1 MKKQRT
7 WIGLWVGMI
16 LFLCAQAANAATP
29 NYSGPDDPKAIAAAD
44 VSARA
49 LGPGHGAIPFQGSFV
64 EIIGLKSIQIKGLS
78 VEVEKVLSDLS
89 AKKMGEKIQVSLS
102 GDVLFDFNKWDIK
115 KKAEPTLFKLVK
127 AVKGLKVKEILIEGH
142 TDSKGSDAYNLGLS
156 QRRADAVKTWLI
168 EQGGLSPD
176 TNILTKG
183 YGETKPVAPNTK
195 PNGADNPEGRAKNR
209 RVEIYITLL
218 KG

>member
-1 MKKQRT
+1 MKKQRAWAGL
-7 WIGLWVGMI
+7 WIGML
-16 LFLCAQAANAATP
+16 LFLFVQIASAKTQ
-29 NYSGPDDPKAIAAAD
+29 NYNGPDDPKAVAAAD
-44 VSARA
+44 AAVKA
-49 LGPGHGAIPFQGSFV
+49 LGSSRGAIPFKGGFV
-64 EIIGLKSIQIKGLS
+64 EIIGLKSIQVKGLS
-78 VEVEKVLSDLS
+78 VAVEKMLTDLR
-89 AKKMGEKIQVSLS
+89 AKKAGEKIQVSLS

-183 YGETKPVAPNTK
+183 YGETKPVEPNTK
-195 PNGADNPEGRAKNR
+195 PNGSDNPEGRAKNR

>member
-7 WIGLWVGMI
+7 WTGLWVGMI

-44 VSARA
+44 ASVKA

-64 EIIGLKSIQIKGLS
+64 EIIGLKSIQVKGLS

-89 AKKMGEKIQVSLS
+89 AKKMGQKIQVSLS

-115 KKAEPTLFKLVK
+115 EKAEPTLFKLTR
-127 AVKGLKVKEILIEGH
+127 AVKNLKVKEILIEGH
-142 TDSKGSDAYNLGLS
+142 TDSKGSNEYNLGLS
-156 QRRADAVKTWLI
+156 QRRADAVKTWLT
-168 EQGGLSPD
+168 EQGGLSPE

-183 YGETKPVAPNTK
+183 YGESKPIASNVK
-195 PNGADNPEGRAKNR
+195 PDGSDDPAGRAKNR
-209 RVEIYITLL
+209 RVEIYITLI
-218 KG
+218 KE

>member
-1 MKKQRT
+1 MKKRRT
-7 WIGLWVGMI
+7 WTGLWVGI
-16 LFLCAQAANAATP
+16 IFFLCAQAASAAAQGFK
-29 NYSGPDDPKAIAAAD
+29 GPDDPKAIAAANAA
-44 VSARA
+44 VKA
-49 LGPGHGAIPFQGSFV
+49 LGPTRGAIPFKGDTV
-64 EIIGLKSIQIKGLS
+64 AIIGLKSVAVKGLS
-78 VEVEKVLSDLS
+78 VEMEKMLSDLS
-89 AKKMGEKIQVSLS
+89 AKKVGERIQVSLS

-127 AVKGLKVKEILIEGH
+127 AVKGLKVKEILVEGH
-142 TDSKGSDAYNLGLS
+142 TDSKGSDEYNLGLS

-195 PNGADNPEGRAKNR
+195 PNGSDNPEGRAKNR